1 MTKPPRFGLKQT
13 CELLDSLV
21 GIMGDKGQLF
31 LLSGVHVLGILMQKS
46 KTRLLFFIDYKNQL
60 KVD

>member
-1 MTKPPRFGLKQT
+1 M
-13 CELLDSLV
+13 S
-21 GIMGDKGQLF
+21 DKGQLF

-46 KTRLLFFIDYKNQL
+46 KTRVLFFIGYKNQL

>member
-21 GIMGDKGQLF
+21 GIMSDKGQLF

-46 KTRLLFFIDYKNQL
+46 KTRLLFFIGYKNQL